1 MCCSTET
8 DKTNSNKILKITT
21 MLKVFNKESQVSNTI
36 TILKFQR
43 KTKSWLK
50 KDYRIKIQTYLE
62 WQSKTDLLLRS
73 DKLTS
78 LSTKER
84 LKMNLWRL
92 IILTILNLVMLLSL
106 LLCLKDQIALI
117 RTNGINSIMTK
128 IDSIKIIRKI

>member
-1 MCCSTET
+1 
-8 DKTNSNKILKITT
+8 
-21 MLKVFNKESQVSNTI
+21 VSNTI
-36 TILKFQR
+36 TILRFQR

-106 LLCLKDQIALI
+106 LLYLKDQIALI